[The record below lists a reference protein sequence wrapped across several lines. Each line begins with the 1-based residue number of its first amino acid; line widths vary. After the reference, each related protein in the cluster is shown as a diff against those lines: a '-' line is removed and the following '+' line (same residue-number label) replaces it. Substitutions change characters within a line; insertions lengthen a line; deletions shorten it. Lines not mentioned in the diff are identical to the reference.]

1 MTDDNGNNESSDR
14 RDLGNVLRECHEK
27 EAFNFAL
34 FQHNPS
40 AITVVDREGKV
51 VKSNLARRHA
61 HDSLPELGRVLFS
74 GDSEC
79 DIIMKSELKKT
90 LEQNVVREVSDVRS
104 GGHIF
109 AYTLA
114 PFTHGAIVIRQDIT
128 EHKRA
133 EAQLV
138 QAQKLAALGTLVSGV
153 AHEVSNPNN
162 VMLLSLKTIR
172 RITDDLLPV
181 LDEHKEKEGDFDLGI
196 GPYSEIREDIPEM
209 VASCYRAA
217 ERINRLVSDLKN
229 YARKEDGEVRDLFD
243 VNAVVQ
249 GASELMNSTISKA
262 THHFSVT
269 CADDLPPVKGAARRI
284 EQVVINLL
292 SNACQAV
299 PNQDCAISLSTAYNP
314 AANEVH
320 IMVQD
325 EGVGIPPEAVSQI
338 TDPFFTTK
346 HDTGGTGLG
355 LSISRQIVE
364 THGGAL
370 VFSSAGGR
378 GTLVTIALPVPR
390 GSEEETA

>member
-1 MTDDNGNNESSDR
+1 MTEENENDFNDVKR
-14 RDLGNVLRECHEK
+14 ELGKVLRECHEK
-27 EAFNFAL
+27 EEFNFAL

-40 AITVVDREGKV
+40 ATTVVDREGKV

-61 HDSLPELGRVLFS
+61 HDPLPDLGKKLFS

-79 DIIMKSELKKT
+79 DLIMKGELKKA
-90 LEQNVVREVSDVRS
+90 LEQNMVREVSDVRS

-109 AYTLA
+109 SFTIA

-128 EHKRA
+128 EQKRA

-162 VMLLSLKTIR
+162 VMLLSLKTLR
-172 RITDDLLPV
+172 RIVEDLMPV
-181 LDEHKEKEGDFDLGI
+181 LDELKEKEGDFDLGI
-196 GPYSEIREDIPEM
+196 GNYSEVREDIPEM

-229 YARKEDGEVRDLFD
+229 YARKDDGVVADLFD

-249 GASELMNSTISKA
+249 SAADLMGSTIRKA
-262 THHFSVT
+262 TRHFKVE
-269 CADDLPPVKGAARRI
+269 CADNLPPVRGTARRV
-284 EQVVINLL
+284 EQVIINLL
-292 SNACQAV
+292 SNACQAL
-299 PNQDCAISLSTAYNP
+299 PDQDCGITLSTAYNP
-314 AANEVH
+314 AAQEVH
-320 IMVQD
+320 ILVQD
-325 EGVGIPPEAVSQI
+325 EGEGIPAESLSQI

-355 LSISRQIVE
+355 LSISRQIAE
-364 THGGAL
+364 NHGGSL
-370 VFSSAGGR
+370 VFSSTGGR
-378 GTLVTIALPVPR
+378 GTLVTLTLPTR
-390 GSEEETA
+390 GNNEDTTA